1 MTAGPELGTMTR
13 IAVVDSGEVA
23 LGLIR
28 AVREHRLDT
37 GRDLRVV
44 ALHGDEDAGNLWVR
58 EADEAV
64 LVAGDGW
71 ADAPSI
77 ERALLAAAVD
87 AVWDGAGSVGGRR
100 VLAECCTR
108 LGIRRIGAIAVVAP
122 AENSGLPEPRL
133 GSVDARRIEAHAV
146 VDGSGFAWVVGLC
159 EGTALIESAQLTPE
173 VDRSLREEAR
183 RVLAG
188 TVGAGA
194 CSVVFDVEV
203 DGTWS
208 LIGVRPGISRG
219 HTVTEMTTG
228 VDLVKLQVHVAD
240 GGLLAGAP
248 PAPTGHALAVLLYA
262 EDAERHV
269 PMASG
274 TIGLMRP
281 PGGAGVRVDR
291 SVGENDTL
299 SRLGGGSIATLT
311 GWGRDRDE
319 AVVRLRRALAETV
332 VVVEGCATNRGLL
345 LDRLSAT
352 TTSPHDTDPTEPPN
366 MVPALLVAAIDA
378 YDSELMG
385 AHASFFAWARRGRP
399 QAASNNFQRVEL
411 RHRHDRYALD
421 VSRTGPSSYGV
432 RRGSAYASVDL
443 RHTGRFESRMTV
455 DGNHFRVV
463 SSTSGTYHDVEVDGA
478 AHQFVRDDGSLI
490 RSPMSGVVVSV
501 GVAPGDQIAVGDAV
515 AVVETMKLE
524 TTVAATTAGRVRQ
537 VLVTPNVQVPAGA
550 VLVRLEA
557 DPGAATTTGAELQL
571 SPTVA
576 SPKAPAA
583 ERGDANLL
591 TLSNL
596 MLGYDIDPD
605 EARTA
610 VDDQADVCIAL
621 AGDPDLV
628 QREIA
633 LITLFA
639 DIRVLFRSRHD
650 HDDSD
655 LKVRSPQEH
664 FFAYLRSLDA
674 VREGLPETFV
684 ADLRRAVAHYGV
696 QSLEPGPALQG
707 ALYRIFQSQQRIA
720 TQLPVVVA
728 VLERWLHAAELPTE
742 TGGDVLRECLDH
754 LITATV
760 HLHPVIADLTREVRF
775 HRFDEPVL
783 ARAQHAEYALMEL
796 HLAALAA
803 DDGDDAAARTGHVE
817 ALVGCPLPFT
827 PLLLGRMA
835 EAGDVEELVALE
847 IMTRRYYRMRAL
859 GDLVAVDG
867 GDHPMLRGTYDDEV
881 GARVHVLTTT
891 GAIDELG
898 RMVAAAAISAEEM
911 AAGETVV
918 VDVYAWSTGP
928 LGDAGELAETCRAKL
943 DASSLPPTVRRVVVV
958 LAQAG
963 SSGMSSMRHHT
974 FRWSPE
980 GFVEDE
986 FLRGLHPLTATR
998 LRLSR
1003 LRNFTIKP
1011 LPAADDV
1018 HLFHARARDNPDD
1031 ERLFA
1036 LAEVRDLTAV
1046 RDASGH
1052 VVALPQLERVLVDAL
1067 AGIRQFQA
1075 PRPPERRLHW
1085 NRVAMYVWPPLLF
1098 ELDDIEAIARRLAP
1112 MTEGLGIE
1120 RIALRCRRPD
1130 PVSGELRDRVLRIS
1144 NPTGAGFGLT
1154 ERDPSTEPLQ
1164 PLDEYTRKV
1173 VQARRRG
1180 TAYPYEIVDMVTA
1193 PQAGGRSEIAGG
1205 SFTEYDFDGD
1215 HLVPVVR
1222 PYGRNTTAM
1231 VVGVVRNVSERHP
1244 EGMARVTLLGD
1255 PTRALGSLAEPE
1267 CRRIIAAF
1275 DLADELGVPV
1285 DWFALSSG
1293 AKIAMDSGTENMDWI
1308 AVVLR
1313 RIILFTQGGGAVNVV
1328 VTGINVGAQPYWNAE
1343 ATMLMHTQ
1351 GILVMTPASA
1361 MVLTGKQALDYS
1373 GGVSAEDNL
1382 GIGGYERIMG
1392 PNGQAQYWAPD
1403 LDGAIGILLAHHA
1416 HTYVAPGERFPRKA
1430 STADPI
1436 DRDVRLYPHH
1446 LDGSAFTTV
1455 GDIFSERTNPGRK
1468 LAFDIRTVMAAV
1480 ADQDHDPLERWPA
1493 MRNADTAVVWDA
1505 HLGGHPIA
1513 LLGIESRPL
1522 PRSGPVPADGP
1533 ESWTSGTLFPMS
1545 SKKVARAVN
1554 GASGNRP
1561 LVVLANLSGFDGSP
1575 DSMRSLQ
1582 LEYGAEIGR
1591 AIVNFRG
1598 PIVFCVISRLHGG
1611 AFVVFSQALNDG
1623 LETLAIEGS
1632 RASVIGGAPAA
1643 AVVFAG
1649 EVNARARKDARVAEL
1664 EELAAKAEGPERAR
1678 LRAHLA
1684 EVTATV
1690 RSEKLGEVASEFDQ
1704 VHSVDR
1710 ALRMGSVRMLI
1721 SAARLRPALIDAVE
1735 RGMRRELER
1744 PELAGTV
1751 RQPQ

>member
-1 MTAGPELGTMTR
+1 MIAGPEPGTMTR

-28 AVREHRLDT
+28 AVREYRLDT

-44 ALHGDEDAGNLWVR
+44 ALHGDDDAGNLWVR
-58 EADEAV
+58 EADEAI
-64 LVAGDGW
+64 LVAGGGW
-71 ADAPSI
+71 ADAAAI
-77 ERALLAAAVD
+77 EQALRAGAVD
-87 AVWDGAGSVGGRR
+87 AVWDGAGSVDARP

-108 LGIRRIGAIAVVAP
+108 LGIRRIGAATVLSPP
-122 AENSGLPEPRL
+122 AESPEM
-133 GSVDARRIEAHAV
+133 SDTRRIDAHAV
-146 VDGSGFAWVVGLC
+146 VDVGGTVWVVGLC
-159 EGTALIESAQLTPE
+159 EGTTLIESAQLTPE
-173 VDRSLREEAR
+173 MDRSLRDKATR
-183 RVLAG
+183 MLANAK
-188 TVGAGA
+188 GAGA
-194 CSVVFDVEV
+194 CSVTFLVGA

-208 LIGVRPGISRG
+208 VSGVRPGIGRG
-219 HTVTEMTTG
+219 HTVAEMTTG
-228 VDLVKLQVHVAD
+228 VDLMKLQLHLAD
-240 GGLLAGAP
+240 GGLLEGAS
-248 PAPTGHALAVLLYA
+248 PAPTGHALAVFLHA

-274 TIGLMRP
+274 RIGLMRP
-281 PGGAGVRVDR
+281 PGGQGVRVDR
-291 SVGENDTL
+291 SAGEADIL
-299 SRLGGGSIATLT
+299 SRLGGGAIATLT

-319 AVVRLRRALAETV
+319 AVVRLWRALAETV

-345 LDRLSAT
+345 LDRLSPNS
-352 TTSPHDTDPTEPPN
+352 TSSQRTDPLEPPN

-421 VSRTGPSSYGV
+421 VSRTGPNSYGV
-432 RRGSAYASVDL
+432 RNGRDYAAVEL
-443 RHTGRFESRMTV
+443 RRTGRFESRMKV
-455 DGNHFRVV
+455 DGNNFRVV
-463 SSTSGTYHDVEVDGA
+463 SSSSGTYHDVEVEGA

-490 RSPMSGVVVSV
+490 RSPTSGVVVSV
-501 GVAPGDQIAVGDAV
+501 LVAPGDQIAVGDAV

-524 TTVAATTAGRVRQ
+524 TTVSAMTAGRVRQ
-537 VLVTPNVQVPAGA
+537 VLVTANVQVPAGA

-557 DPGAATTTGAELQL
+557 DPSDATTTGSELQL
-571 SPTVA
+571 SATVA
-576 SPKAPAA
+576 APKATAA
-583 ERGDANLL
+583 QRCNANLL

-605 EARTA
+605 EAGA
-610 VDDQADVCIAL
+610 AIDDQADVCIAL
-621 AGDPDLV
+621 PGDPDVLH
-628 QREIA
+628 REIA
-633 LITLFA
+633 LVKLFA

-650 HDDSD
+650 EDESD
-655 LKVRSPQEH
+655 LRVRSPQEH
-664 FFAYLRSLDA
+664 LFAYLRSLDP
-674 VREGLPETFV
+674 VREGLPNRFV
-684 ADLRRAVAHYGV
+684 ADLRRALAHYRV

-707 ALYRIFQSQQRIA
+707 ALYRIFQSQERVA

-728 VLERWLHAAELPTE
+728 VLERWLHASELPTE

-754 LITATV
+754 LIAATV
-760 HLHPVIADLTREVRF
+760 HSHPVIADLSREVRF

-783 ARAQHAEYALMEL
+783 ARAQQAEYATMEL
-796 HLAALAA
+796 HLAALAT
-803 DDGDDAAARTGHVE
+803 DDIAATRTGHIDAV
-817 ALVGCPLPFT
+817 VGCPLPFT
-827 PLLLGRMA
+827 PILLGRMS
-835 EAGDVEELVALE
+835 EAAAVDQRVALE
-847 IMTRRYYRMRAL
+847 VMTRRYYRMRAL
-859 GDLVAVDG
+859 GGLEAVAG
-867 GDHPMLRGTYDDEV
+867 GHPMLRGTYDDEV
-881 GARVHVLTTT
+881 GVRVHVLTTT
-891 GAIDELG
+891 GAIDEFDH
-898 RMVAAAAISAEEM
+898 MVAAAARSAEEL

-918 VDVYAWSTGP
+918 LDVYAWSTGP
-928 LGDAGELAETCRAKL
+928 LGDVGDLADTCRAKL
-943 DASSLPPTVRRVVVV
+943 DAASLPPTVRRVVVV
-958 LAQAG
+958 VAQAR
-963 SSGMSSMRHHT
+963 SSEMSSMRHHT
-974 FRWSPE
+974 FRWSPA

-1003 LRNFTIKP
+1003 LRNFTIRP

-1046 RDASGH
+1046 RDANGQ
-1052 VVALPQLERVLVDAL
+1052 VVALPQLERVLIDAL

-1085 NRVAMYVWPPLLF
+1085 NRIAMYLWPPLL
-1098 ELDDIEAIARRLAP
+1098 LDLSEIEAIARRLAP

-1120 RIALRCRRPD
+1120 RMALRCRRPD
-1130 PVSGELRDRVLRIS
+1130 PITGELRDRVLRIS
-1144 NPTGAGFGLT
+1144 NPTGAGFVLT

-1193 PQAGGRSEIAGG
+1193 PQAGGRSEITGG

-1215 HLVPVVR
+1215 RLVPVTR

-1231 VVGVVRNVSERHP
+1231 VVGVVRNVTERYP

-1267 CRRIIAAF
+1267 CRRIVAAF

-1313 RIILFTQGGGAVNVV
+1313 RIILFTQRGGAVNVV

-1373 GGVSAEDNL
+1373 GGVSADDNL

-1416 HTYVAPGERFPRKA
+1416 HTYVEPGERFPRKA
-1430 STADPI
+1430 STSDPI
-1436 DRDVRLYPHH
+1436 ERDVRVYPHH
-1446 LDGSAFTTV
+1446 LDGSTFTTV
-1455 GDIFSERTNPGRK
+1455 GDIFSEHTNPGRK

-1643 AVVFAG
+1643 AVVFAS
-1649 EVNARARKDARVAEL
+1649 EVNARARKDARVTEI
-1664 EELAAKAEGPERAR
+1664 EELAAKAEGSERAR

-1721 SAARLRPALIDAVE
+1721 SAERLRPALIDAVE
-1735 RGMRRELER
+1735 RGIRRELELTR
-1744 PELAGTV
+1744 P
-1751 RQPQ
+1751 Q